1 MEQDKIWEPLN
12 LFDEAVG
19 DENTQPAPIPQA
31 EAAITAATADEA
43 TTGDN
48 EGNATDAGERN
59 ETERAEFLALMEGTY
74 KPHFT
79 AYFQEAFNRR
89 FKEHKEMEKELKR
102 IRGTLTAVTEFF
114 GTDEAGL
121 AKALE
126 SERQKR
132 AVLPSHPESEAQREA
147 ERAQEVRQAVE
158 AAVAASRLETESL
171 LLAHIRARGLRPAE
185 SALSDTARDALRG
198 GASRLSRA
206 ERAELARRAANGERI
221 KL

>member
-1 MEQDKIWEPLN
+1 MEQENIWEPLN
-12 LFDEAVG
+12 LFGEAVG
-19 DENTQPAPIPQA
+19 DEPEQPAPIPQA
-31 EAAITAATADEA
+31 EATADTA
-43 TTGDN
+43 DVTG
-48 EGNATDAGERN
+48 EEECATDAGGQS
-59 ETERAEFLALMEGTY
+59 ETDRKTFLALMEGKY
-74 KPHFT
+74 KPHFK

-102 IRGTLTAVTEFF
+102 IRGALAEVTELF

-121 AKALE
+121 ATALE
-126 SERQKR
+126 AERQKR
-132 AVLPSHPESEAQREA
+132 AAPPSYPENEEQREA

-158 AAVAASRLETESL
+158 AAVAATRLETESL
-171 LLAHIRARGLRPAE
+171 VLAHIRARGLRPAE
-185 SALSDTARDALRG
+185 SALSDTSGDALRG

>member
-1 MEQDKIWEPLN
+1 MEQEAVWEPLN
-12 LFDEAVG
+12 LFGEAAG
-19 DENTQPAPIPQA
+19 DDTMQQPAHVPQA
-31 EAAITAATADEA
+31 MIRAEEAA
-43 TTGDN
+43 TGETDQ
-48 EGNATDAGERN
+48 EGASAAGEQKEEMGR
-59 ETERAEFLALMEGTY
+59 EEFLALMEGAY

-89 FKEHKEMEKELKR
+89 FKEHKEMEQELKR
-102 IRGTLTAVTEFF
+102 IRGTLTSVTELF

-121 AKALE
+121 AEAVE
-126 SERQKR
+126 AERQKR
-132 AVLPSHPESEAQREA
+132 AAPPSYPENEEQREA

-171 LLAHIRARGLRPAE
+171 LLAQIRARGLRPAE
-185 SALSDTARDALRG
+185 SALSDGTRDALRG

-206 ERAELARRAANGERI
+206 ERAELARRAANGEHI